1 MIKNFMAILTLIVLV
16 LTTIPA
22 VGTVSASPA
31 EPVIAGA
38 AALVLD
44 AENGQVLHGKSQ
56 ERKMYP
62 ASTTKIMTALVALEM
77 SSPDDMVEVSRQ
89 AAEVAGSRVG
99 LQQGERLPMEH
110 LLYMLMLNSANDSAV
125 AIAEH
130 IGGSVQGFAELMNR
144 RAGQLGAHN
153 TNFANPHGL
162 PDPNHYSTA
171 RDLAV
176 IGREAMQNDTFRDI
190 AGTITIKL
198 ERKEYMS
205 PEVLQRIEKL
215 EQIHGPLQEDFYNHN
230 RLLTQSHNGYKGANG
245 IKTGY
250 TVEAGQC
257 IVASA
262 RRDGREMI
270 AVVLNSQGA
279 SLWKD
284 VAALLDYGFDGF
296 TPVELVTPRQMI
308 TDAAV
313 KNGSVRATLET
324 AEYFYYNFPLDR
336 SPEVTRR
343 VELPDNIVA
352 PLEAGQKV
360 GELVLES
367 QGRELGRVPLANI
380 SPVPRS
386 LTSYPWWPWLAG
398 VLAFLLLL
406 RGIIR
411 RRRNRRS
418 RPLYLKHGYRD

>member
-1 MIKNFMAILTLIVLV
+1 MIKRIIVVLTLIVLV
-16 LTTIPA
+16 LKSVPA
-22 VGTVSASPA
+22 IGAVSASPA

-44 AENGQVLHGKSQ
+44 AENGQVLYGKSQ
-56 ERKMYP
+56 DRKMYP
-62 ASTTKIMTALVALEM
+62 ASTTKIVTALVALEM

-99 LQQGERLPMEH
+99 LQPGERLPMEH
-110 LLYMLMLNSANDSAV
+110 LLYMLMLNSANDAAV

-130 IGGSVQGFAELMNR
+130 VGGSVQGFAELMNR
-144 RAGQLGAHN
+144 RAGQLGARH
-153 TNFANPHGL
+153 TNFTNPHGL
-162 PDPNHYSTA
+162 PDANHYSTA

-176 IGREAMQNDTFRDI
+176 IGRGAMQNDTFQDI
-190 AGTITIKL
+190 AGTTTIKL
-198 ERKEYMS
+198 GRKEYMS
-205 PEVLQRIEKL
+205 PEVLRRVEKL

-230 RLLTQSHNGYKGANG
+230 RLLTQSYNGYKGANG

-250 TVEAGQC
+250 TAEAGQC

-270 AVVLNSQGA
+270 AVVLNSRGA
-279 SLWKD
+279 SLWAD
-284 VAALLDYGFDGF
+284 AAALLDYGFDGF

-308 TDAAV
+308 TDTAV
-313 KNGSVRATLET
+313 KNGADRATLET
-324 AEYFYYNFPLDR
+324 AEYFYYNFPLGR
-336 SPEVTRR
+336 SPEVTRQ

-386 LTSYPWWPWLAG
+386 LTSYPWWPLLG
-398 VLAFLLLL
+398 VPVFLLLL
-406 RGIIR
+406 YGMIR

-418 RPLYLKHGYRD
+418 RPLYLKQGYRR